1 VLYSAVVNTLSRPA
15 ADEIGR
21 PRGRRVAVPA
31 SLRWAITAILLG
43 CALGVLVVIVSPLY
57 VVAAILGIAAVV
69 TIFTNIRYGLYGFL
83 VVATLVP
90 FVVIP
95 VQIGVL
101 KLTLIDICLASVTLA
116 WLLGLL
122 AARRETLQGG
132 GIDLPV
138 LLYIGACLTSF
149 VLGTAYG
156 TTTADARLFA
166 EMILGIVLFF
176 VVVNN
181 VNDLPAVQRLLTVTA
196 VGGSLAGIVAI
207 LLYFLPAA
215 TSTRLLA
222 GLSRVGYPATD
233 ILQYDAGTHVL
244 RAIGTSIDPNIL
256 GATLMICGVIT
267 VGLLVVRQAKRTRL
281 WLVAALAP
289 TLGALLLSYS
299 RGSLVGFLV
308 GCAVIAS
315 LRYRRLW
322 LIAGLLVVVLALSGQ
337 LAQSSFVTHLQTGI
351 AIQDQATQ
359 MRFGEYKDAFRLI
372 AAYPWFGVG
381 FGTAPD
387 IDLYVGVSSI
397 YLLLAENVGLV
408 GFAIWLWA
416 IGDIILQ
423 CFRRAVSSSTVAST
437 LAVACL
443 GALFSV
449 LVAGI
454 FDHHFVDIHFPHV
467 VAMVWLVIGLMAV
480 SLRLAASGG
489 PATASP
495 IG

>member
-1 VLYSAVVNTLSRPA
+1 VAVLYSAAVNTLARPS

-21 PRGRRVAVPA
+21 PPARRLAAPA
-31 SLRWAITAILLG
+31 SLRWAVAAVFLG
-43 CALGVLVVIVSPLY
+43 GALGVLVVAISPLY
-57 VVAAILGIAAVV
+57 VVAAILGVAAVLTV
-69 TIFTNIRYGLYGFL
+69 FTNIRYGIYGFL
-83 VVATLVP
+83 AVATLLP

-101 KLTLIDICLASVTLA
+101 KLTLIDVCLASVTLA

-122 AARRETLQGG
+122 AARRDTLQAG

-166 EMILGIVLFF
+166 EMILGIVFFF

-181 VNDLPAVQRLLTVTA
+181 VGDLRAVRRLLAATA

-207 LLYFLPAA
+207 ILYVLPAE

-222 GLSRVGYPATD
+222 SLSRVGYPPTG
-233 ILQYDAGTHVL
+233 ILQYDAGTHVQ

-267 VGLLVVRQAKRTRL
+267 VGLLVLAPAKRTRL

-289 TLGALLLSYS
+289 TLGALLLTYS

-308 GCAVIAS
+308 GCAVIAT

-351 AIQDQATQ
+351 AVQDQATQ

-416 IGDIILQ
+416 IGSIILQ
-423 CFRRAVSSSTVAST
+423 CLRRAVSSTTAAST
-437 LAVACL
+437 LAVTCL
-443 GALFSV
+443 GALLSV

-480 SLRLAASGG
+480 SLRLDASGE
-489 PATASP
+489 PDSA
-495 IG
+495 

>member
-1 VLYSAVVNTLSRPA
+1 MTVLYSAAVNTLTQPA

-21 PRGRRVAVPA
+21 TPARRLAVPA
-31 SLRWAITAILLG
+31 SLRWAVAAILLG
-43 CALGVLVVIVSPLY
+43 GALGVLVVTISPLY
-57 VVAAILGIAAVV
+57 LVAGILGVAAVL
-69 TIFTNIRYGLYGFL
+69 TMFTNIRYGMYGFV
-83 VVATLVP
+83 VVATLLP

-101 KLTLIDICLASVTLA
+101 KLTLIDVCLASVTLA

-122 AARRETLQGG
+122 AARRDTLQSG

-166 EMILGIVLFF
+166 EMIIGIVFFF

-181 VNDLPAVQRLLTVTA
+181 VGDLRVVRHLLTATA

-207 LLYFLPAA
+207 VLYVLPAA

-222 GLSRVGYPATD
+222 SLSRVGYPATG
-233 ILQYDAGTHVL
+233 ILQYDAGTHVQ

-267 VGLLVVRQAKRTRL
+267 VGLLVLAQAKRTRL
-281 WLVAALAP
+281 WLFAALAP
-289 TLGALLLSYS
+289 TFGALLLTYS
-299 RGSLVGFLV
+299 RGSLVGFLA
-308 GCAVIAS
+308 GCAVMAT

-351 AIQDQATQ
+351 AVQDQATQ

-416 IGDIILQ
+416 IGSTILQ
-423 CFRRAVSSSTVAST
+423 CLRRTVNSTTTAST

-443 GALFSV
+443 GALLSV

-480 SLRLAASGG
+480 CLRLDAAGG
-489 PATASP
+489 SEGA
-495 IG
+495 